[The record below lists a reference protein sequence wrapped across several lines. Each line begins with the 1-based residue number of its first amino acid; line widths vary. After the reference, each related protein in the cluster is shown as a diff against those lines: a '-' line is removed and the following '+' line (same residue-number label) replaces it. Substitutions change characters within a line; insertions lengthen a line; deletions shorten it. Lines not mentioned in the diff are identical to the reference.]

1 MSWVLIAAFLRKN
14 WQAILL
20 ALAAAAVLAWGMRGY
35 SQARTAEAERD
46 KAREQI
52 SAVTLERDKAR
63 RERAE
68 ALDAAE
74 QCSRS
79 VAALKQAADEREKAA
94 ALARQQAA
102 QQARQRQQRATQILA
117 TPPAV
122 PGDDAASARARI
134 DAWLQGRAR

>member
-1 MSWVLIAAFLRKN
+1 MKAIAAFLRKN
-14 WQAILL
+14 WQAL
-20 ALAAAAVLAWGMRGY
+20 ALATLAAAVLLWGTRGY
-35 SQARTAEAERD
+35 SLARTAEAALD
-46 KAREQI
+46 KARHQI
-52 SAVTLERDKAR
+52 SVVTLERDKAR

-79 VAALKQAADEREKAA
+79 VAALKQAADEREQAA
-94 ALARQQAA
+94 VKARQQAA
-102 QQARQRQQRATQILA
+102 QQARHRQDKATQILK

-134 DAWLQGRAR
+134 DAWLQGRGQ

>member
-46 KAREQI
+46 KARERTAQ
-52 SAVTLERDKAR
+52 VEQERDKAR
-63 RERAE
+63 AERAA

-74 QCSRS
+74 ACSRS

-94 ALARQQAA
+94 AAARQKAA
-102 QQARQRQQRATQILA
+102 IQSRQRQQRAAQILA

-134 DAWLQGRAR
+134 DAWLEGRGQ